1 MFATPHHHQQHSC
14 KLAKRAEMGKLCFG
28 AVNIKPH
35 ILIEK
40 LSLCRF
46 IFQKSKQFH
55 IFANKIFSDSGTSQR
70 QLGDDDGAIRHRTFS
85 PPLFTFELN
94 SALCLH
100 RNFHFLILI
109 AVVATSQ
116 WNIGGNEPIRTICKC
131 CSILPNGSTVYK
143 NHIFILFNEPI
154 CCEANASKYI

>member
-1 MFATPHHHQQHSC
+1 MSPRFVCNPQPPPPPAQLQACQEGRDGKIMFWTCQYKPITNHPHVLINKIIIVHIS
-14 KLAKRAEMGKLCFG
+14 K
-28 AVNIKPH
+28 IKTVY
-35 ILIEK
+35 
-40 LSLCRF
+40 
-46 IFQKSKQFH
+46 
-55 IFANKIFSDSGTSQR
+55 IFASMIFSDSGTSQR

-143 NHIFILFNEPI
+143 NQIFILF
-154 CCEANASKYI
+154 Y